1 MTAAARDVKGAAVPQ
16 TTGANVPT
24 AGTSRGG
31 GGAARSRRPRLDD
44 VAARVG
50 LSPASVSLVLRNA
63 PGPSEA
69 TRQRV
74 FQAAAELGYRADM
87 TASLLARRRTNLLG
101 AMLDVRNTFH
111 AEVVE
116 HLHEAADVVGYE
128 LVLSTVTRTRSEERA
143 VETLLDFRCEA
154 LILLGPEVPTARLRS
169 LDRLQ
174 PVVVVGRRIAGSVLD
189 VVRSAD
195 HAGVGLAVDHLA
207 ELGHRDIAYV
217 DGGTGTI
224 AADRRRGYKTAMRRH
239 GLLDRVTLVPGDHTE
254 GSGAQAAQ
262 TFLNTKSP
270 TAVITFNDRCALGLL
285 DALSRGG
292 VEIPGTMSVVGYD
305 DSPSAQ
311 LAYINL
317 TSVGQDA
324 PHQAQQAVA
333 AAVERLDYGRR
344 VPREV
349 VLTPRLVV
357 RGTTAP
363 PPKGHNRSSQIE

>member
-1 MTAAARDVKGAAVPQ
+1 
-16 TTGANVPT
+16 
-24 AGTSRGG
+24 
-31 GGAARSRRPRLDD
+31 
-44 VAARVG
+44 
-50 LSPASVSLVLRNA
+50 
-63 PGPSEA
+63 
-69 TRQRV
+69 
-74 FQAAAELGYRADM
+74 
-87 TASLLARRRTNLLG
+87 
-101 AMLDVRNTFH
+101 
-111 AEVVE
+111 
-116 HLHEAADVVGYE
+116 
-128 LVLSTVTRTRSEERA
+128 
-143 VETLLDFRCEA
+143 
-154 LILLGPEVPTARLRS
+154 
-169 LDRLQ
+169 
-174 PVVVVGRRIAGSVLD
+174 VVVVGRRIAGGVLD